1 MAAEEQYI
9 PWIHI
14 EDLCNLYLKAVED
27 PYMTG
32 AWNAV
37 APEYTTNREF
47 MRILA
52 EVLEKP
58 FFFPAVPSFVL
69 KILFGKMSGIILKG
83 SRVSAG
89 KILSSGY
96 KFEYP
101 DLQNALKN
109 LFRKR

>member
-1 MAAEEQYI
+1 M
-9 PWIHI
+9 
-14 EDLCNLYLKAVED
+14 
-27 PYMTG
+27 G

-37 APEYTTNREF
+37 APEHITNREF

-52 EVLEKP
+52 EIFEKP
-58 FFFPAVPSFVL
+58 FIFPAVPSLVL

-89 KILSSGY
+89 KIISSGY
-96 KFEYP
+96 NFEYP

-109 LFRKR
+109 LFPKR